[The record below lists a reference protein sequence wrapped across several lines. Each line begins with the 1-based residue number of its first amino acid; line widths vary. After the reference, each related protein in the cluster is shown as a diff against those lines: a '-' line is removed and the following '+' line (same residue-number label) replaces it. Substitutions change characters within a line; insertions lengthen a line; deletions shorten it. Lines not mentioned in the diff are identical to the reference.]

1 MLMVRWIRQLWVVV
15 VLVAVM
21 SPSLAAADLLE
32 STHFRLD
39 PDVANTFGGAGS
51 SNDYALTDSGGEAVV
66 SAGSSQ
72 SYMLSQGYIAQLPH
86 SISLT
91 VLPSGTVAYYPLD
104 TGTGTR
110 AYDLS
115 ANSNDGS
122 LIGGPSWVS
131 GQIGDGLSLNGS
143 SQYVTIPTSSSL
155 SQTGDLTI
163 EAWVNLTNYT
173 NTNEIVAKTVGS
185 GATNTTYDLRTQA
198 STGDLQFLGY
208 DTALRTVTSSVPV
221 GTGGWHQVAVTKTG
235 GTATLYI
242 DGLVEG
248 QGSVGTTSSNSND
261 LKLGAR
267 DDLNSSNFLTGDIDE
282 VRIYDR
288 ALSSAEINGDY
299 AAGTSGLE
307 FAQTMPNVT
316 PGSSTTYAT
325 DCVVRTDAG
334 GYDLYIQEPD
344 LLTHSDGHTT
354 IPAISSTIAS
364 PAAWV
369 EGTTQGFGFTVTN
382 GTQVEGKWG
391 TSPNYDYAAVP
402 SSATDFHSRDGFTQG
417 LPETTSLQFRADTAT
432 SQKAGTY
439 TATIIYTATLK
450 P

>member
-1 MLMVRWIRQLWVVV
+1 MVRWIRQLWFVAVLV
-15 VLVAVM
+15 VLL
-21 SPSLAAADLLE
+21 SPSLAAADLLQ

-39 PDVANTFGGAGS
+39 PDVADNFGGSGS
-51 SNDYALTDSGGEAVV
+51 STDYGLTDSGGEAVV

-72 SYMLSQGYIAQLPH
+72 SYMLSQGYEAQLPH

-104 TGTGTR
+104 TAAGTQ
-110 AYDLS
+110 AYDMS
-115 ANSNDGS
+115 ANANDGT
-122 LIGGPSWVS
+122 LTGGPGWIT
-131 GQIGDGLSLNGS
+131 GQIGDALSFNGA
-143 SQYVTIPTSSSL
+143 SQYVTIPSSSSL
-155 SQTGDLTI
+155 NQTGDLTI

-173 NTNEIVAKTVGS
+173 NTNELVAKTVGS
-185 GATNTTYDLRTQA
+185 GSTNTTYDLRTQA

-208 DTALRTVTSSVPV
+208 DSALRTVTSTVAV

-242 DGLVEG
+242 DGVVEG
-248 QGSVGTTSSNSND
+248 QGSVGATSSNSSD
-261 LKLGAR
+261 VKLGAR
-267 DDLNSSNFLTGDIDE
+267 DDLNSSNFLKGDLDE
-282 VRIYDR
+282 VRIYGR
-288 ALSSAEINGDY
+288 ALSSAEIAGDY
-299 AAGTSGLE
+299 TAGQSGLE

-316 PGSSTTYAT
+316 PGASVTYDT

-334 GYDLYIQEPD
+334 GYDLYIQEPN

-369 EGTTQGFGFTVTN
+369 EGTTQGFGFTVTA

-402 SSATDFHSRDGFTQG
+402 SAATDFHSRDGFTG
-417 LPETTSLQFRADTAT
+417 GTPETTSLQFRADTST
-432 SQKAGTY
+432 SQKSGTY
-439 TATIIYTATLK
+439 TATIAYTATLK